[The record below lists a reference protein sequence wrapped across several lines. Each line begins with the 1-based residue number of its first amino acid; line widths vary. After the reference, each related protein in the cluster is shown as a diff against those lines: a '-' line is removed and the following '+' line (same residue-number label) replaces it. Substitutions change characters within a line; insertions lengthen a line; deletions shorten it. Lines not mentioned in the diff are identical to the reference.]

1 MMELE
6 LIDVVEDILDLDP
19 NMRFAAILD
28 LDGQILESI
37 MKQQKTSLE
46 SQKQLEQFCLDA
58 AKRRDMREQFNDS
71 LGRVRYVHVERENV
85 TQITV
90 YLKNNTIFVT
100 MEPELSND
108 RKLELVNKIKSIT
121 AEL

>member
-1 MMELE
+1 MELE

>member
-90 YLKNNTIFVT
+90 YLKNNTVFVT

>member
-1 MMELE
+1 MELE

-37 MKQQKTSLE
+37 LKQQKTSLE